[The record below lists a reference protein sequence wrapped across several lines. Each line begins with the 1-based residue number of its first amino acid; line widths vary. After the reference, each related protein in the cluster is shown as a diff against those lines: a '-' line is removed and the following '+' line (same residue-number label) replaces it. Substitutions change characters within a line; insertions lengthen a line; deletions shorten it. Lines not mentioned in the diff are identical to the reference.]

1 LQLDYMQDT
10 DMGALQ
16 FDVVKRMKPTK
27 QQLLEQAEGF
37 STVVFVGGISPRL
50 EGEEMKVDAPGFK
63 GGDRT
68 DIQLPQVQRDVL
80 KALHDAGKKV
90 IFINCSGS
98 AIALTPELETTD
110 AILQAWYPGE
120 EGGNAVADVLF
131 GDHNPEGK
139 LPITFY
145 KSVNDLPDF
154 LDYRMDNRTYRYF
167 TGEALFPFG
176 HGLSYTSFNFSKP
189 SFKKGKVMVS
199 VSNTGKVRGTETV
212 QVYVKRIDDKGKLIK
227 TLRGYKKVA
236 LNPGETKVVEIDMP
250 RERFEFWDDN
260 TNTMRIIPGKYQLM
274 VGNSSDANALK
285 TIVVKVK

>member
-1 LQLDYMQDT
+1 
-10 DMGALQ
+10 
-16 FDVVKRMKPTK
+16 
-27 QQLLEQAEGF
+27 
-37 STVVFVGGISPRL
+37 
-50 EGEEMKVDAPGFK
+50 
-63 GGDRT
+63 
-68 DIQLPQVQRDVL
+68 
-80 KALHDAGKKV
+80 
-90 IFINCSGS
+90 
-98 AIALTPELETTD
+98 
-110 AILQAWYPGE
+110 
-120 EGGNAVADVLF
+120 
-131 GDHNPEGK
+131 K

-236 LNPGETKVVEIDMP
+236 LNPGDTKVVEIDMP
-250 RERFEFWDDN
+250 RERFESWDDN